1 MNGPAGYPWAVKTA
15 SDPTARE
22 RPDDPRA
29 EAPGHPFVQFLREL
43 PGLLLMAFALALL
56 IKTFLVQAFFIPSG
70 SMEPTLEPGDRVLV
84 VKVPYWFGE
93 PSRGDIIVFERT
105 DRHAPPESDRGV
117 VGGFFDWLGE
127 GLGFQPPENPDYIK
141 RVIGLPGDVVSARRG
156 KVVVN
161 ERTIDEP
168 YLTSRTGDFPP
179 TEVPDG
185 KLFVMGDNRGN
196 SLDSRAG
203 LGFVPIG
210 DVVGKAYL
218 TIWPIPRLNLLD

>member
-1 MNGPAGYPWAVKTA
+1 VKTA
-15 SDPTARE
+15 EPATSKGAPK
-22 RPDDPRA
+22 PDA
-29 EAPGHPFVQFLREL
+29 GHRNPIIQFLLEL

-70 SMEPTLEPGDRVLV
+70 SMEPTLAPGDRVVV

-105 DRHAPPESDRGV
+105 DRLGAGNEPDRGL

-141 RVIGLPGDVVSARRG
+141 RVIGLPGDQVSGKDG
-156 KVVVN
+156 KVFVN
-161 ERTIDEP
+161 GRVIEEP
-168 YLTSRTGDFPP
+168 YLTQRTADFSN
-179 TEVPDG
+179 TEVPSG

-203 LGFVPIG
+203 LGFVPID

-218 TIWPIPRLNLLD
+218 TIWPISRANLLD